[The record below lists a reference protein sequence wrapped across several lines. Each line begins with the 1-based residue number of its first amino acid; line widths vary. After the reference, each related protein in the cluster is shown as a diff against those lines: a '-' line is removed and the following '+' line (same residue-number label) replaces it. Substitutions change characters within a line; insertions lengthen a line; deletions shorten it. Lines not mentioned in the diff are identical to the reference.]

1 MASESAAAAGA
12 APAQM
17 PSAEERQWAMF
28 CHLSAM
34 LLYAGIIGGVLVPL
48 LLWLMKREGNPFV
61 DDQGRETVN
70 FQITIVLGL
79 CIAVPLCF
87 FLVGIPMVAGLF
99 LYHFIATIVAAVRS
113 NEGVRYRYPFCWRLI
128 T

>member
-1 MASESAAAAGA
+1 MATD
-12 APAQM
+12 PATGT
-17 PSAEERQWAMF
+17 PTAEPGPDERQWAML

-34 LLYAGIIGGVLVPL
+34 LLYAGLVGGIVVPL
-48 LLWLMKREGNPFV
+48 VIWLLKREGRPFV

-79 CIAVPLCF
+79 CLAFPLCF
-87 FLVGIPMVAGLF
+87 FIIGIPIVVGLM

-113 NEGVRYRYPFCWRLI
+113 SEGVRYRYPFALRLI
-128 T
+128 R